1 LVALCLSLVC
11 CIVDHPEGPSSLG
24 NKDEQQGRFA
34 VGSFFEKNIHANA
47 EQSFSTVVGKK

>member
-47 EQSFSTVVGKK
+47 EQSFNTVVGKK